1 MKTDERNTPAAPVL
15 LAMLAGA
22 GAGML
27 AGVLLA
33 PMAGPALRQN
43 IHGMAH
49 KYALLASEQQQQLNH
64 HLALRAGKLGVAYKD
79 LACNC
84 QGQLMRWGLLTP
96 PARLPY

>member
-1 MKTDERNTPAAPVL
+1 MKTDEQNISAAPVL
-15 LAMLAGA
+15 FAALAGA

-33 PMAGPALRQN
+33 PMAGPALRQSLQ
-43 IHGMAH
+43 GMAH

-64 HLALRAGKLGVAYKD
+64 QIAQRASKLGLAYKY
-79 LACNC
+79 LARNY
-84 QGQLMRWGLLTP
+84 QGQLMRWGLLAP